1 MCAVLKPYK
10 FQALVTLLPPP
21 GGAEPMALPG
31 PVCRLVVRAAQ
42 PGSDASRLFSAL
54 VSAGQDT
61 MPLDNTVQLDKRHLV
76 LTVTVLGDGAAE
88 CLATGSDFTLWRGTD
103 IGRGVVTRRVF
114 V

>member
-1 MCAVLKPYK
+1 MLKPYK
-10 FQALVTLLPPP
+10 FQAVVTLLPPP
-21 GGAEPMALPG
+21 GAAEPAVLPG
-31 PVCRLVVRAAQ
+31 PVCRLVVRATQ

-54 VSAGQDT
+54 VSPGQDT
-61 MPLDNTVQLDKRHLV
+61 VAADNRHVV

-88 CLATGSDFTLWRGTD
+88 CLAAGSDFTLWRGGD

>member
-61 MPLDNTVQLDKRHLV
+61 VPLDKRHLV

-88 CLATGSDFTLWRGTD
+88 CLATGSDFTLWRGSD

>member
-1 MCAVLKPYK
+1 MCVVLKPYK
-10 FQALVTLLPPP
+10 FQAVVTLLPPP
-21 GGAEPMALPG
+21 GAAEPAVLPG

-54 VSAGQDT
+54 VSPGQDT
-61 MPLDNTVQLDKRHLV
+61 MPVDKRHVV

-88 CLATGSDFTLWRGTD
+88 CLAAGSDFTLWRGSD
-103 IGRGVVTRRVF
+103 IGRGVVTRRIF

>member
-1 MCAVLKPYK
+1 M
-10 FQALVTLLPPP
+10 
-21 GGAEPMALPG
+21 
-31 PVCRLVVRAAQ
+31 VRAAQ

-61 MPLDNTVQLDKRHLV
+61 MPGDDRHVV

-88 CLATGSDFTLWRGTD
+88 CLAAGSDFTLCRGAD
-103 IGRGVVTRRVF
+103 IGRGVVTRWVF

>member
-1 MCAVLKPYK
+1 MLKPYK
-10 FQALVTLLPPP
+10 FQAVVTLLPPP
-21 GGAEPMALPG
+21 GAAEPAVLPG
-31 PVCRLVVRAAQ
+31 PVCRLVVRATQ

-54 VSAGQDT
+54 VSPGQDT
-61 MPLDNTVQLDKRHLV
+61 VAADNRHVV

-88 CLATGSDFTLWRGTD
+88 CLATGSDFTLWRGSD

>member
-10 FQALVTLLPPP
+10 FQAVVTLLPAP
-21 GGAEPMALPG
+21 GGTEPAALPG

-54 VSAGQDT
+54 VSPGQDT
-61 MPLDNTVQLDKRHLV
+61 MPVDQRHLV

-88 CLATGSDFTLWRGTD
+88 CLAAGSDFTLWRGSD
-103 IGRGVVTRRVF
+103 IGRGVVTRRIF

>member
-1 MCAVLKPYK
+1 MCAVIKPYK
-10 FQALVTLLPPP
+10 FQAAVTLLPPP
-21 GGAEPMALPG
+21 GTSVSALLPE

-54 VSAGQDT
+54 VSPGQDT
-61 MPLDNTVQLDKRHLV
+61 VPGDEWHVV

-88 CLATGSDFTLWRGTD
+88 CLAAGSDFTLWRGGD

>member
-10 FQALVTLLPPP
+10 FQAVVTLLPPP
-21 GGAEPMALPG
+21 GATEPAVLPG

-54 VSAGQDT
+54 VSPGQDT
-61 MPLDNTVQLDKRHLV
+61 GPADNRHVV

-88 CLATGSDFTLWRGTD
+88 CLAAGSDFTLWRGSD

>member
-1 MCAVLKPYK
+1 MLKPYK
-10 FQALVTLLPPP
+10 FQAVVTLLPPP
-21 GGAEPMALPG
+21 GTPAPALLPQ

-42 PGSDASRLFSAL
+42 PGSDARRLFSAL

-61 MPLDNTVQLDKRHLV
+61 VPGDERHVV

-88 CLATGSDFTLWRGTD
+88 CLGAGSDFTLWRGTD
-103 IGRGVVTRRVF
+103 IGRGVVTRRIF

>member
-1 MCAVLKPYK
+1 MLKPYK
-10 FQALVTLLPPP
+10 FQAIVTLLPPP
-21 GGAEPMALPG
+21 GTPAPSLLSQ

-61 MPLDNTVQLDKRHLV
+61 VPGDDRHVV

-88 CLATGSDFTLWRGTD
+88 CLAAGSDFTLWRGAD

>member
-1 MCAVLKPYK
+1 MCAVIKPYK
-10 FQALVTLLPPP
+10 FQAAVTLLPPP
-21 GGAEPMALPG
+21 GTAASALLPEPA
-31 PVCRLVVRAAQ
+31 CRLVVRAAQ
-42 PGSDASRLFSAL
+42 PGTDASRLFSAL

-61 MPLDNTVQLDKRHLV
+61 VPGDERHVV

-88 CLATGSDFTLWRGTD
+88 CLAAGSDFTLWRGSD